1 MQGCGPGRLRTWWR
15 SPSWAWQVRS
25 GIATGWSPG
34 AVRPS
39 HARLCAVCPLRSG
52 SAPWEWLASGEG
64 DPERVSI
71 LITVPRGGRAKVGI
85 GSPPPAPLRW
95 PAARAH
101 GWPRAPKRRGSL
113 SPDPCTPPQGAARRA
128 VGGGEAGTGRGPG
141 GGGAELPAA
150 SLPSSSPSEPPPQPG
165 GAAGVRGARS
175 PPRDGE
181 LAPRRPRWP
190 QHSQPPPPGLSRRV
204 LREPRARPRAR
215 PAGGGGGGAGQVY
228 AAGRWRPRA
237 PVA

>member
-1 MQGCGPGRLRTWWR
+1 MRAWAPKDLVAQSFLGLAGEEWDSNWLESPGRLSLPR
-15 SPSWAWQVRS
+15 STRRSVSPPIRVRARGVAYAW
-25 GIATGWSPG
+25 
-34 AVRPS
+34 
-39 HARLCAVCPLRSG
+39 
-52 SAPWEWLASGEG
+52 EG

-71 LITVPRGGRAKVGI
+71 LITVPRGGRAKVGNR
-85 GSPPPAPLRW
+85 SPPPAPLW
-95 PAARAH
+95 WSAAKAH
-101 GWPRAPKRRGSL
+101 GWSRAPERRGSL
-113 SPDPCTPPQGAARRA
+113 SPDPCTPPQGAARHA

-204 LREPRARPRAR
+204 LPEPRARPRAR